1 MAHFLTPS
9 LNTFQKII
17 VLMQSVKN
25 KCRRNSIVIKKKY
38 AILPYLVVFY
48 CSMISLIN

>member
-25 KCRRNSIVIKKKY
+25 KFRRNSIVIKKKVCDITISGR
-38 AILPYLVVFY
+38 ILL
-48 CSMISLIN
+48 